1 LLFYTDETVKVAS
14 ALANGMKIPIGKIKK
29 KGKSQDKQ
37 HCSTLR
43 DTITM
48 KMTNLQANST
58 QP

>member
-1 LLFYTDETVKVAS
+1 LLVYTDETVKVAS
-14 ALANGMKIPIGKIKK
+14 ALANGMNIPIKK
-29 KGKSQDKQ
+29 NIKSQDKQ